1 MIDSSSMEPVQDV
14 VEMSVEQRIK
24 ALEMKL
30 GPNVKLTIDDKER
43 LRAIFEEGNN

>member
-1 MIDSSSMEPVQDV
+1 MEPVQDV